1 MKVLIVDGH
10 PPSAEYLRQGLYQNG
25 FNVDVVHDGIQGREL
40 ALCPDYS
47 LVVLELELPSLN
59 GRALLQALRQ
69 ARSTPA
75 IVVSARDSPEDQV
88 CCLHN
93 GADDS
98 LVKPVALPVFLARA
112 RLRMR
117 GPGSLDG
124 VRLTLADLVL
134 DLSKK
139 RAERAGHRLDLTRQE
154 FGLLWLLLQRQG
166 EVVTRA
172 ELVAQVWSLAPGA
185 PDTVVDVAVCRLRSK
200 LDDPYAAKLLHT
212 VRGMGYL
219 LELRT
224 GAVQP

>member
-88 CCLHN
+88 FCLQN
-93 GADDS
+93 GADDY

-117 GPGSLDG
+117 GPGS
-124 VRLTLADLVL
+124 L